1 MHENAIEVRNLKLS
15 YVSRRAFSIK
25 QSLLQFKKS
34 ERRCVEALRGVSFD
48 AVKGEV
54 LGVVGRNGSGKSTL
68 LQTLAGVFA
77 PDEGTVDLK
86 GNSISLLSLGT
97 GFQPEITGR
106 ENITL
111 NGLLL
116 GFSRAQLKEKMEE
129 IIAFSELGD
138 FIDMPVR
145 TYSSGMASKLAFSIT
160 AILETDIILVDE
172 VLSVGDSHFRM
183 KSYDRMRQ
191 LIEKEDRTALIVSHQ
206 ENTLRELCDRI
217 LWLHD
222 GQIRELGETES
233 VLSDYLSFMAAG
245 NPD

>member
-34 ERRCVEALRGVSFD
+34 ERRRVEALRGVSFD

-145 TYSSGMASKLAFSIT
+145 TYSSGMVSKLAFSIT

>member
-1 MHENAIEVRNLKLS
+1 MRENAIEVRNLKLS
-15 YVSRRAFSIK
+15 YTSRRAFSIK
-25 QSLLQFKKS
+25 QSLFQFKKS
-34 ERRCVEALRGVSFD
+34 ERKKVDALRGVSFD
-48 AVKGEV
+48 AAKGEV
-54 LGVVGRNGSGKSTL
+54 LGIVGKNGSGKSTL

-77 PDEGTVDLK
+77 PDEGSVDRK

-106 ENITL
+106 ENIML

-116 GFSRAQLKEKMEE
+116 GFSRTLLKEKIEE
-129 IIAFSELGD
+129 IIDFSELGE

-160 AILETDIILVDE
+160 AMLETDIILVDE
-172 VLSVGDSHFRM
+172 VLSVGDSHFRR
-183 KSYDRMRQ
+183 KSYDKMRQ
-191 LIEKEDRTALIVSHQ
+191 LIEQEDRTALIVSHQ

-222 GQIRELGETES
+222 GLIREIGETDS
-233 VLSDYLSFMAAG
+233 VLSDYLSYMADKNLG
-245 NPD
+245 

>member
-34 ERRCVEALRGVSFD
+34 ERKCVEALRGVSFD

-54 LGVVGRNGSGKSTL
+54 LGIVGRNGSGKSTL

-77 PDEGTVDLK
+77 PDEGSVDLK

-106 ENITL
+106 ENIML

-116 GFSRAQLKEKMEE
+116 GFSRAKLREKMEE
-129 IIAFSELGD
+129 IIAFSELGE

-145 TYSSGMASKLAFSIT
+145 TYSSGMSSKLAFSIT

-183 KSYDRMRQ
+183 KSYDKMRQ

-206 ENTLRELCDRI
+206 ENTLRELCDRV

-222 GQIRELGETES
+222 GQIREIGETEP
-233 VLSDYLSFMAAG
+233 VLSDYLSYMATG
-245 NPD
+245 NSE

>member
-34 ERRCVEALRGVSFD
+34 ERRRVEALRGVSFD

-183 KSYDRMRQ
+183 KSYDRMHQ

>member
-1 MHENAIEVRNLKLS
+1 MHENAIEVRDLKLS

-34 ERRCVEALRGVSFD
+34 ERRRVEALRGVSFD

-233 VLSDYLSFMAAG
+233 VLADYLSFMAAG

>member
-1 MHENAIEVRNLKLS
+1 MRENAIEVRNLKLS
-15 YVSRRAFSIK
+15 YTSRRAFSIK
-25 QSLLQFKKS
+25 QSLFQFKKS
-34 ERRCVEALRGVSFD
+34 ERKKVDALRGVSFD
-48 AVKGEV
+48 AAKGEV
-54 LGVVGRNGSGKSTL
+54 LGIVGKNGSGKSTL

-77 PDEGTVDLK
+77 PDEGSVDRK

-106 ENITL
+106 ENIML

-116 GFSRAQLKEKMEE
+116 GFSRTHLKEKIEE
-129 IIAFSELGD
+129 IIDFSELGE

-160 AILETDIILVDE
+160 AMLETDIILVDE
-172 VLSVGDSHFRM
+172 VLSVGDSHFRR
-183 KSYDRMRQ
+183 KSYDKMRQ
-191 LIEKEDRTALIVSHQ
+191 LIEQEDRTALIVSHQ

-222 GQIRELGETES
+222 GLIREIGETDS
-233 VLSDYLSFMAAG
+233 VLSDYLSYMADKNLG
-245 NPD
+245 

>member
-1 MHENAIEVRNLKLS
+1 MLTLKNIRKVYQTGDIS
-15 YVSRRAFSIK
+15 
-25 QSLLQFKKS
+25 
-34 ERRCVEALRGVSFD
+34 VEALRGVSFD

-54 LGVVGRNGSGKSTL
+54 LGIVGRNGSGKSTL

-77 PDEGTVDLK
+77 PDEGSVDLK

-106 ENITL
+106 ENIML

-116 GFSRAQLKEKMEE
+116 GFSRAKLREKMEE
-129 IIAFSELGD
+129 IIAFSELGE

-145 TYSSGMASKLAFSIT
+145 TYSSGMSSKLAFSIT

-183 KSYDRMRQ
+183 KSYDKMRQ

-206 ENTLRELCDRI
+206 ENTLRELCDRV

-222 GQIRELGETES
+222 GQIREIGETEP
-233 VLSDYLSFMAAG
+233 VLSDYLSYMATG
-245 NPD
+245 NSE

>member
-1 MHENAIEVRNLKLS
+1 MHENAIEVRDLKLS

>member
-34 ERRCVEALRGVSFD
+34 ERKCVEALRGVSFD

-54 LGVVGRNGSGKSTL
+54 LGIVGRNGSGKSTL

-77 PDEGTVDLK
+77 PDEGSVDLK

-106 ENITL
+106 ENIML

-116 GFSRAQLKEKMEE
+116 GFSRAKLREKMEE
-129 IIAFSELGD
+129 IIAFSELGE

-145 TYSSGMASKLAFSIT
+145 TYSSGMNSKLGFSIT

-172 VLSVGDSHFRM
+172 ILSVGDTKFRK
-183 KSYDRMRQ
+183 KSYNKMRQ
-191 LIEKEDRTALIVSHQ
+191 LIEKEDRTSLIVSHQ
-206 ENTLRELCDRI
+206 ENTLRELCDRV

-222 GQIRELGETES
+222 GQIREIGETEP
-233 VLSDYLSFMAAG
+233 VLSDYLSYMATG
-245 NPD
+245 NSE

>member
-1 MHENAIEVRNLKLS
+1 MRENAIEVRNLKLS
-15 YVSRRAFSIK
+15 YTSRRAFSIK
-25 QSLLQFKKS
+25 QSLFQFKKS
-34 ERRCVEALRGVSFD
+34 ERKKVDALRGVSFD
-48 AVKGEV
+48 AAKGEV
-54 LGVVGRNGSGKSTL
+54 LGIVGKNGSGKSTL

-77 PDEGTVDLK
+77 PDEGSVDRK

-106 ENITL
+106 ENIML

-116 GFSRAQLKEKMEE
+116 GFSRTQLKEKIEE
-129 IIAFSELGD
+129 IIDFSELGE

-160 AILETDIILVDE
+160 AVLETDIILVDE
-172 VLSVGDSHFRM
+172 VLSVGDSHFRR
-183 KSYDRMRQ
+183 KSYDKMRQ
-191 LIEKEDRTALIVSHQ
+191 LIEQEDRTALIVSHQ

-222 GQIRELGETES
+222 GLIREIGETDS
-233 VLSDYLSFMAAG
+233 VLSDYLSYMADKNLG
-245 NPD
+245 